1 LIICFNIRKSL
12 HDIIH
17 WNVCNEETAKL
28 GLGQLLSVQQVSVE
42 LTQVV
47 GCLLTDRADA
57 IKEFASVFLVV
68 LCFLQLGKTLGVR
81 SRAPPELVSHMCLAL
96 AT

>member
-1 LIICFNIRKSL
+1 MTVI
-12 HDIIH
+12 
-17 WNVCNEETAKL
+17 AKL
-28 GLGQLLSVQQVSVE
+28 GLGQVLSVQRVSVE

-57 IKEFASVFLVV
+57 LKVCFVFFGCHV
-68 LCFLQLGKTLGVR
+68 FLQLGKTLGVR
-81 SRAPPELVSHMCLAL
+81 SLAPPELVPQVRIAL